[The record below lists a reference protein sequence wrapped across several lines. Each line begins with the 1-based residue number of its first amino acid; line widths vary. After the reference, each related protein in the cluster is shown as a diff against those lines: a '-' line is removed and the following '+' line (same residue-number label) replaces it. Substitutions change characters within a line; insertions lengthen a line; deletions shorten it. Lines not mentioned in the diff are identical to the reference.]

1 MSEIINNTKL
11 YLQLLQAAEEAAAVG
26 LSVQEESIIEEM
38 DNLWH
43 EMTSEERLAVDAAL
57 GMNLGFG
64 D

>member
-26 LSVQEESIIEEM
+26 LTVQEESIIEEM

-43 EMTSEERLAVDAAL
+43 EMTSAERQAVDAAL